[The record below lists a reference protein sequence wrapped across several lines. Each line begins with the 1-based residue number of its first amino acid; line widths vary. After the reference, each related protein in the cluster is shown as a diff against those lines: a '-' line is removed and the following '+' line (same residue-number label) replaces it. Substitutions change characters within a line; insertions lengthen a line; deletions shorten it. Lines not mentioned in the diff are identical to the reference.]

1 MRGTLKWGMMTLQ
14 LSPNSLNPA
23 IHRQFLANLWQG
35 LRAALL
41 RAPEPRASLGQLL
54 LLLATGWSCAL
65 LVERADL
72 TGEVSIAPWGVVA
85 EAARSYFW
93 LAALAAITLLPRLR
107 GTFLPLAVSLAA
119 ADIVVWLAWYLL
131 GFVLPL
137 LPMSAAAAMQA
148 DLWWLF
154 LVWQAAIFAVA
165 LRAMIARPGQ
175 PASGASPAHAG
186 LSVSPS
192 SARLQQIT
200 AVVLYAM
207 ALQVNLNLL
216 PDYPLWEE
224 VAQTAPPLDVETVYY
239 RQPTMTAEALDAV
252 VPGVPGQRELFV
264 VSFAGYGGQDVFKR
278 EAQQVAAIL
287 GQHFEATSR
296 TVTLINNPATL
307 ETHPLASRSNL
318 AWALKGL
325 GKRMQQD
332 EDILFLFLT
341 SHGAEDGE
349 FAVELGELGLNS
361 LTPEDLR
368 MLLDDA
374 GIRWR
379 VVVVSACYSGQFAEA
394 LATPETLLITAAARD
409 RSSFGCAH
417 ARRWTYFGAAYF
429 RDALAATPS
438 FTQAFER
445 ARQAVERREHGE
457 GKEPSLPQMHLGAEI
472 REVLA
477 DFEQG
482 FSRGR

>member
-23 IHRQFLANLWQG
+23 IHRQFMANLWQG

-41 RAPEPRASLGQLL
+41 RAPEPRASLCQLL
-54 LLLATGWSCAL
+54 LLLATGWGCAL
-65 LVERADL
+65 LVDRGAL
-72 TGEVSIAPWGVVA
+72 SGEVAVAPWGVVA

-93 LAALAAITLLPRLR
+93 LATLAAITLLPRLC
-107 GTFLPLAVSLAA
+107 GAFLPLAVCLAA
-119 ADIVVWLAWYLL
+119 ADIVVWLAWYLMGL
-131 GFVLPL
+131 ILPR
-137 LPMSAAAAMQA
+137 LPMSAAAAVQA
-148 DLWWLF
+148 ELWWLF
-154 LVWQAAIFAVA
+154 LVWQVAIFAVA
-165 LRAMIARPGQ
+165 LRAMIAR
-175 PASGASPAHAG
+175 AAT
-186 LSVSPS
+186 SVSLRF
-192 SARLQQIT
+192 ARLQQII

-224 VAQTAPPLDVETVYY
+224 VAQTVPALDVETVYY
-239 RQPTMTAEALDAV
+239 RQPTMTAQALSAV
-252 VPGVPGQRELFV
+252 APGVPGKRELFV
-264 VSFAGYGGQDVFKR
+264 VSFAGYGGQDVFKH
-278 EAQQVAAIL
+278 EAQQVAGIL
-287 GQHFEATSR
+287 GEQYQAATR
-296 TVTLINNPATL
+296 TVTLINNPATV

-318 AWALKGL
+318 AWVLKGL
-325 GKRMQQD
+325 SARMQRD

-361 LTPEDLR
+361 LTPEDLGQ
-368 MLLDDA
+368 LLDEA

-379 VVVVSACYSGQFAEA
+379 VVVVSACYSGQFAPA
-394 LATPETLLITAAARD
+394 LATPETLLITAAAPD
-409 RSSFGCAH
+409 KSSFGCAH

-429 RDALAATPS
+429 RDALATTPS
-438 FTQAFER
+438 FTEAFE
-445 ARQAVERREHGE
+445 QAKREVERRERGE

-482 FSRGR
+482 LSRGR